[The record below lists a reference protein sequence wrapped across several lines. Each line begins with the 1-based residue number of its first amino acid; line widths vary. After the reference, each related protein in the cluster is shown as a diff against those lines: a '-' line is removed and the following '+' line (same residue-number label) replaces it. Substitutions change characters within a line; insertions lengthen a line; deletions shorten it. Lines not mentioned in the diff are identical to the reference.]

1 MKTRILLGALIGAS
15 ALAAIPTA
23 ANATATCT
31 FDSAKRQMNLRYAA
45 ADTNIT
51 VRNGPQLQF
60 GKAGESFRA
69 CFSTTGVQATA
80 ANTDRVRISAAS
92 GTGAAQQTT
101 TIDETNGDF
110 SASNPNLR
118 FTVLTGTGGDRLI
131 VKEGSGNQFVQLH
144 DQTGVLAIG
153 PAVDLD
159 TDGDDDIV
167 MTSGFDS
174 VVQVFGGIG
183 NDILDAGP
191 ATVFQVRLE
200 GEAGTDTLRGGA
212 RQDVLVGGSED
223 DGFFSKDG
231 AKDILRGDS
240 GNDHAT
246 MDLFNPLDDA
256 TSVEQQK

>member
-1 MKTRILLGALIGAS
+1 MKRRILLGALIGAS
-15 ALAAIPTA
+15 ALAAIPSA

-31 FDSAKRQMNLRYAA
+31 FDSAQRQLNLRYAA

-69 CFSTTGVQATA
+69 CFSATSVQATA
-80 ANTDRVRISAAS
+80 ANTDRVIISAAS
-92 GTGAAQQTT
+92 GTGAAHQET

-110 SASNPNLR
+110 SASNPKLR
-118 FTVLTGTGGDRLI
+118 FTVLTGTGADRLI
-131 VKEGSGNQFVQLH
+131 VKEGSGNQFVLLH
-144 DQTGVLAIG
+144 NQTGGLAFG

-167 MTSGFDS
+167 MTTGFDS
-174 VVQVFGGIG
+174 VVQVKGGTG

-200 GEAGTDTLRGGA
+200 GEVGNDTLRGGSK
-212 RQDVLVGGSED
+212 QDVLLGGPDD

-231 AKDILRGDS
+231 VKDILKGDA